1 MIMSIKTEK
10 QELKR
15 IKDLPIGYEVTRIS
29 DNKKFRWLGIEKGCI
44 LLGYDGWKQLGIEL
58 ANFKKQFI
66 YN

>member
-15 IKDLPIGYEVTRIS
+15 IKNLPIGYIVIRIS
-29 DNKKFRWLGIEKGCI
+29 DNKQFRWLGIEKGYV